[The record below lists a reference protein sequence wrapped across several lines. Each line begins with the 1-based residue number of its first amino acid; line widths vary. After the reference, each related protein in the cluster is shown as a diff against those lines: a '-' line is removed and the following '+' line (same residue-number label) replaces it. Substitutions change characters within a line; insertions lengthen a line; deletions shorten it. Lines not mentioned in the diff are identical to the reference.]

1 MAYASPGKTGWAILL
16 NQKRMV
22 PSQGCKPS
30 LIKQGSQKKKFTAT
44 GLNLGFVFVN
54 GDKSVHREE
63 RKK

>member
-1 MAYASPGKTGWAILL
+1 MGYLIE
-16 NQKRMV
+16 QKRMA

-44 GLNLGFVFVN
+44 GLNLGFVFAD